1 MLVTIET
8 NLNKNNSEEE
18 ILVLE
23 VQTHST
29 GVIYFGLFSRKG
41 LYSFSGTFPGLGLIF
56 HDTKFHHKPFH
67 SQDFK
72 INSSYSLHTFL
83 QHKF

>member
-1 MLVTIET
+1 MLIVALYTNGFLNYNFYLKKHSRVLVMIEI

-29 GVIYFGLFSRKG
+29 GVIYFW
-41 LYSFSGTFPGLGLIF
+41 LI
-56 HDTKFHHKPFH
+56 
-67 SQDFK
+67 Q
-72 INSSYSLHTFL
+72 
-83 QHKF
+83 

>member
-1 MLVTIET
+1 MLLMIET

-29 GVIYFGLFSRKG
+29 GVIYFW
-41 LYSFSGTFPGLGLIF
+41 LI
-56 HDTKFHHKPFH
+56 
-67 SQDFK
+67 Q
-72 INSSYSLHTFL
+72 
-83 QHKF
+83 

>member
-1 MLVTIET
+1 MLVMIET

-29 GVIYFGLFSRKG
+29 GVI
-41 LYSFSGTFPGLGLIF
+41 
-56 HDTKFHHKPFH
+56 
-67 SQDFK
+67 
-72 INSSYSLHTFL
+72 
-83 QHKF
+83 